1 MEKILEKKYFI
12 IGGIVIL
19 IGLLGLL
26 YFVVNRSNDGYTN
39 LNETKEEEKKEVS
52 VEKTIVVEV
61 KGEVVNPGVYTL
73 SENSIINDL
82 INQAGGLTE
91 NAYTDNINLS
101 KKLKDEMV
109 VIIYKKSVF
118 AKATSKV
125 VSQTSKVTSTTK
137 SNITSD
143 SCVTS
148 TSDIT
153 ECTDNIKSVIEV
165 EESSSDTSL
174 SAATSASTTSG
185 SSSTSTSSTP
195 KIVNINTATL
205 SELMTLKGIGES
217 KAKKIIEYREKTKF
231 TTPQDITKVSGIGTS
246 TYENI
251 KEYITV

>member
-73 SENSIINDL
+73 TENSIINDL

-153 ECTDNIKSVIEV
+153 ECTDNTKSVIEV
-165 EESSSDTSL
+165 EESGSDTS
-174 SAATSASTTSG
+174 SSVATSTTSE

-195 KIVNINTATL
+195 KIININTATL

>member
-165 EESSSDTSL
+165 EESGSDTSL